1 MSRIPADLNKTM
13 WEIADRGDRAAAADF
28 AERFPA
34 LSADME
40 SRMGL
45 VLGMKGARKAIAPT
59 FVPAFRPQYIPDK
72 RRKWLRYAPA
82 AMALAALAGASFY
95 VTQNLLTPLPDP
107 STFGTSPIRIDK
119 PERKV
124 VLPPAPLRKQDYES
138 DSPKAFSKNHPETT
152 GATAGEGNVDPVET
166 HLSQSQ
172 VHLQNVIHGVGDRY
186 HLQIQIPPDFP
197 NPIIDVD
204 MTASS
209 GIEFLN
215 QLGNKYGFTA
225 YDEAEGH
232 ILVVPARE
240 GKPAGSS
247 G

>member
-34 LSADME
+34 LSADMD

-59 FVPAFRPQYIPDK
+59 FVPSFRPQYIPDK

-107 STFGTSPIRIDK
+107 STFGTGAIRVIQ

-124 VLPPAPLRKQDYES
+124 VLPPAPARKQDYES
-138 DSPKAFSKNHPETT
+138 DAPKAFSRNQPVDKNQEE
-152 GATAGEGNVDPVET
+152 AEPVET
-166 HLSQSQ
+166 HLLRTQ